1 MGPKLMRDG
10 AGVRGGAQTSPS
22 LRQGH
27 GERGSHQSWMP
38 SRRRTGIAWG
48 RCQLFQPPLEAAT
61 GLRAETCSCSGK
73 SGQRRAGT
81 EQAGLGGSLAARSKL
96 FQSARVAVGSRVPRR
111 GGNKGLTP
119 WQD

>member
-10 AGVRGGAQTSPS
+10 AGVHGGAQTSPS
-22 LRQGH
+22 LCQGH
-27 GERGSHQSWMP
+27 GERGCHQSWVP
-38 SRRRTGIAWG
+38 SRQCTSIAQG

-61 GLRAETCSCSGK
+61 RLRAETCSCSDK

-96 FQSARVAVGSRVPRR
+96 SQSARVAAGSQVPWR
-111 GGNKGLTP
+111 GR
-119 WQD
+119 